1 MNIET
6 YWSDYT
12 SSEKDL
18 FQKSCRRLLKSTFI
32 VRDKDNENKKAY
44 YFISKKPEPFS
55 MYFGYIGFDIMID
68 RENGVIMLKN
78 CADMGENGKI
88 QSNRRTLK
96 KIESVV
102 LCCLWTLY
110 ADRVRSGSL
119 SQSIF
124 ISIVD
129 LSFELEKYGVKELI
143 DNKKLLTDILSLFAR
158 FNLLEVKGKIGDTEC
173 LIRLF
178 PSLQFALD
186 EEEFSRFVEITQKRM
201 AVNDSVPNDMK
212 EDSGTVS
219 YHMEEEHD
227 NVSDD
232 MEEDS
237 GTVFY
242 HMEEEFDRDPE
253 DMGTDSGADPEDM
266 EEE

>member
-12 SSEKDL
+12 SAEKDL

-32 VRDKDNENKKAY
+32 VRDKDEENKKAY

-55 MYFGYIGFDIMID
+55 IYFGYIGFDILID
-68 RENGVIMLKN
+68 RDNGVIMLKN

-88 QSNRRTLK
+88 QSNRRALK

-110 ADRVRSGSL
+110 ADRMRSGSL
-119 SQSIF
+119 SQSMF
-124 ISIVD
+124 ISVAD

-143 DNKKLLTDILSLFAR
+143 DNKKLLSDILGLFSR
-158 FNLLEVKGKIGDTEC
+158 FNLLDLKGKIGDPEC
-173 LIRLF
+173 LIRLL

-186 EEEFSRFVEITQKRM
+186 EEEFARFAAITQNRM
-201 AVNDSVPNDMK
+201 AETNSDSDTND
-212 EDSGTVS
+212 T
-219 YHMEEEHD
+219 EEED
-227 NVSDD
+227 
-232 MEEDS
+232 
-237 GTVFY
+237 
-242 HMEEEFDRDPE
+242 
-253 DMGTDSGADPEDM
+253 GADADE
-266 EEE
+266 